1 MYYTSTRDNSVKLTA
16 SQAIIKGI
24 SDEGGL
30 TIPSEFPIITG
41 NDISRMINF
50 SYKET
55 AKFVLRKFL
64 DDFSEK
70 EINECVESAYK
81 PEKFSSDDIAPVV
94 NIDECRNILE
104 LWHGPT
110 CAFKDMA
117 LQLLPHLMKVSAKK
131 SANGKKIIIL
141 VATSG
146 DTGKAALEG
155 FKDVDDTQIFVFY
168 PEKGVSDIQ
177 KLQMQTQEGNNVSI
191 AAVRGNFDDAQ
202 SAVKEI
208 FTNREIVNKLESH
221 DMLFSSANSINWGRL
236 VPQIVYYFSSYC
248 SLVRKG
254 IIKVGEKVNFTV
266 PTGNFGNILAAFF
279 AKSMGLPVNK
289 LICASNSNNILTD
302 FLTTGVYDINRKF
315 YTTTSPS
322 MDILISSNLER
333 LLYCLSDRDEILVNR
348 LMKDLSEKGKYTVN
362 DSILNKIKSHFCA
375 GWASEKNVADTIKKY
390 FEKYEYLMDTHTA
403 AAVYVYD
410 EYRKKTSDDTPTI
423 IDSTASPYKFAGDV
437 SSAILGHE
445 NMENRD
451 PKEVLCE
458 ISKMP
463 VPLPISSLDKKIIRY
478 TDVCE
483 KDNIMAFLETQLEI

>member
-1 MYYTSTRDNSVKLTA
+1 MYYTSTRNNSVKLTA

-30 TIPSEFPIITG
+30 TVPNDFPTVTIQ
-41 NDISRMINF
+41 DISRMVNF

-55 AKFVLRKFL
+55 AKFILKKFL
-64 DDFSEK
+64 DDFSEDD
-70 EINECVESAYK
+70 IDECVESAYK
-81 PEKFSSDDIAPVV
+81 SEKFSSPDIAPVV
-94 NIDECRNILE
+94 NIDEFRNILE

-117 LQLLPHLMKVSAKK
+117 LQLLPHLMKVAAKK

-155 FKDVDDTQIFVFY
+155 FKDVENTQIFVFY

-177 KLQMQTQEGNNVSI
+177 KLQMQTQEGNNVSV

-202 SAVKEI
+202 SAVKVI
-208 FTNREIVNKLESH
+208 FTDQEIKNKLKLH
-221 DMLFSSANSINWGRL
+221 NMLFSSANSINWGRL

-248 SLVRKG
+248 SLVSKG
-254 IIKVGEKVNFTV
+254 IIQVGEKVNFTV

-279 AKSMGLPVNK
+279 AETMGLPVNK

-302 FLTTGVYDINRKF
+302 FLTTGVYDINREF

-333 LLYCLSDRDEILVNR
+333 LLYCLSDRDEILVNK
-348 LMKDLSEKGKYTVN
+348 LMKDLSATGIYTIN
-362 DSILNKIKSHFCA
+362 DNLLNKIQRCFCA

-390 FEKYEYLMDTHTA
+390 FEKYGYLMDTHTA

-410 EYRKKTSDDTPTI
+410 EYRNKTNDDTPTI

-437 SSAILGHE
+437 ASAILGSE
-445 NMENRD
+445 NVKNRD
-451 PKEVLCE
+451 PKEVLNE

-463 VPLPISSLDKKIIRY
+463 VPSPISNLGKKNIRFKN
-478 TDVCE
+478 TCE
-483 KDNIMAFLETQLEI
+483 KDNIMDFLETQLGI